1 MKLHNL
7 ISKVHFIVSV
17 AADGVNVGLEGEL
30 NIDGHFVPKPGIDM
44 KGEIM
49 IVNENV
55 QLWLET

>member
-44 KGEIM
+44 KGKNMIM
-49 IVNENV
+49 TENV
-55 QLWLET
+55 QL